1 MTIKIWDG
9 DASGGLGSVY
19 VEDSQETNPSPVD
32 AATMREKEREGER
45 DSYMELPY
53 LSTSTYGNAQIC
65 SLRVEN
71 WLVSDKYPEVLVSGN
86 RDVCA
91 QGV

>member
-1 MTIKIWDG
+1 MRPG
-9 DASGGLGSVY
+9 GGLGSVY

-32 AATMREKEREGER
+32 AATMREKEREREIGTW
-45 DSYMELPY
+45 SYL
-53 LSTSTYGNAQIC
+53 IC
-65 SLRVEN
+65 LLVHTAMPRYAVFGLRTG
-71 WLVSDKYPEVLVSGN
+71 WYPEVLVSGN